1 MSEKF
6 RFEWPTLLMLA
17 LTYAVWALATV
28 WVAGWSVPLAMLLV
42 VLSAAQHSSLQH
54 EALHGHPTRWRL
66 VNEMLVFPAL
76 SLLIPY
82 GRFRDSHLEH
92 HHDERLTDPY
102 DDPESNY
109 LDPEVWA
116 RLPRWWQIVLR
127 LNNTLAGRILLGP
140 LVSQVAFMRGDY
152 RAWQKGKAGILSAWL
167 WHIPSLA
174 LVIWWMASYSTM
186 PVWAWLVAS
195 YFALSVLKIRTYL
208 EHRAHEHSSGRTVVI
223 EDRGPLAL
231 IFLNNNLHV
240 VHHTH
245 PGVPWY
251 LLPEM
256 FRLNRDTYLSSN
268 DGYYYRNY
276 AEIFAKYLFRAKDP
290 VPHPLWPRK

>member
-66 VNEMLVFPAL
+66 VNEALVFPAL

-251 LLPEM
+251 HLPEL
-256 FRLNRDTYLSSN
+256 FRQNRDTYLGSN

>member
-66 VNEMLVFPAL
+66 VNEALVFPAL